1 MSLQLFHKD
10 LHTDKSMIV
19 TISEWMRSDVFG
31 FVSLKVCDM
40 SVGVYHTI
48 EIVEL

>member
-1 MSLQLFHKD
+1 MHKD

-31 FVSLKVCDM
+31 FVSLKVCDVCGGLPRHRNSGTM
-40 SVGVYHTI
+40 IFVN
-48 EIVEL
+48 